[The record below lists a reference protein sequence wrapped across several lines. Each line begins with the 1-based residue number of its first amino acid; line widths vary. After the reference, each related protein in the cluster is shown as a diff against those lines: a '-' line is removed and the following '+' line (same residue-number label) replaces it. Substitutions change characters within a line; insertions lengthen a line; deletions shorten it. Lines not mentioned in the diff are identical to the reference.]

1 MMKENWSY
9 RRGDIY
15 LANLNPVQGSEQG
28 GVRPVL
34 VLQNNIGNIYCPTL
48 IVAPITSKLQK
59 KPNQPTHYPLENVK
73 GLDCTSV
80 VLLEQIRTIDKR
92 RVRSYIGKAS
102 GEQMRNV
109 DEALQTSL
117 GLYISEEVEAP

>member
-9 RRGDIY
+9 RRGDVY

-28 GVRPVL
+28 GIRPVL
-34 VLQNNIGNIYCPTL
+34 VLQNNVGNLYCPTL

-80 VLLEQIRTIDKR
+80 ALLAWTKPCKPAWAYTSPKKWKHRKALANHAKKQGR
-92 RVRSYIGKAS
+92 RD
-102 GEQMRNV
+102 QNRN
-109 DEALQTSL
+109 A
-117 GLYISEEVEAP
+117 